1 MFPETSLVIR
11 WRYLSEGVCAM
22 PMFRASINSNRN
34 GSLFESSA
42 GPSRESQM
50 DLDSR
55 IAVLEAEKHRRA
67 GCATYSVEE
76 VREMLR
82 GRYGRA

>member
-1 MFPETSLVIR
+1 
-11 WRYLSEGVCAM
+11 M
-22 PMFRASINSNRN
+22 PMSRASTNSNRDD
-34 GSLFESSA
+34 STLEASV

-76 VREMLR
+76 VSEMLR